1 VRVILQQLSSAIKI
15 VVQVSR
21 LSDGSRKM
29 INISEVL
36 GVKDDLIQ
44 LNSVVEFVRTGVSD
58 SGKVLGRFQW
68 SGQPPR
74 ILERL
79 RVSGIELPAEMFKEV
94 VEIA

>member
-1 VRVILQQLSSAIKI
+1 
-15 VVQVSR
+15 
-21 LSDGSRKM
+21 M

-44 LNSVVEFVRTGVSD
+44 LNTVVEFVRTGVSD

-68 SGQPPR
+68 SGQSPR

-79 RVSGIELPAEMFKEV
+79 RVSGIELPADIFKEV